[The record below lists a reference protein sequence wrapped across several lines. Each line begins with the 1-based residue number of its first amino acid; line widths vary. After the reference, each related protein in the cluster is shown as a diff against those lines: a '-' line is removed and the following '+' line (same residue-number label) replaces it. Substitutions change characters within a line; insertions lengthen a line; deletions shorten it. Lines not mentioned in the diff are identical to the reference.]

1 MWFKSN
7 IFTGIY
13 HLYCTD
19 NIGYTYVRPMLHAR
33 QDLPHSDYRHGVRS
47 LSDVHKTSLLFP
59 AELKT
64 NSDFYERG
72 GGLVDLKSLGEAYK
86 EGYRGVTVVP
96 VPILTDNYA
105 YLILSFST
113 KRCVAVDPA
122 DPKLVLYILTVV
134 RHLTEVDFVLTDI
147 LTTHKHWDHA
157 GGNLELQQ
165 CSQSSSDAES
175 TKLVDAQL
183 RIYGSVTDKPHAC
196 TNFVEGGEVL
206 SLADGGVEV
215 AVFSSPGHT
224 VGSVMFLVGEV
235 CMEPYGP
242 QRLAI
247 FTGDCIFCGGCG
259 AMFEVTSVDE
269 VVQTRELFFSD
280 RLRTHPV
287 TKKIVPAEDVLVYV
301 GHEYTER
308 LISEMLKLHAR
319 DPNKEEVNPEM
330 RKYRKALREAERATR
345 LLRSARKPDYITHSV
360 PLKETINTPWM
371 LPACTVPSTLAI
383 EQRTNP
389 LLTVKRS
396 VLEAIQEDNS
406 FSNKIQRI
414 IYASPER
421 HIFA

>member
-1 MWFKSN
+1 MWNSLTSPVARARMGLQQLIGPSLLLGGLGSLCISGIAGIPTTVAMTLFIYFSGIVPENEYFPQMWFKSN

-247 FTGDCIFCGGCG
+247 FNGGLYFLRRLRCHV
-259 AMFEVTSVDE
+259 EVTSSMKWYNDGIV
-269 VVQTRELFFSD
+269 FS
-280 RLRTHPV
+280 V
-287 TKKIVPAEDVLVYV
+287 
-301 GHEYTER
+301 
-308 LISEMLKLHAR
+308 
-319 DPNKEEVNPEM
+319 
-330 RKYRKALREAERATR
+330 
-345 LLRSARKPDYITHSV
+345 
-360 PLKETINTPWM
+360 
-371 LPACTVPSTLAI
+371 
-383 EQRTNP
+383 
-389 LLTVKRS
+389 
-396 VLEAIQEDNS
+396 S
-406 FSNKIQRI
+406 FAD
-414 IYASPER
+414 AS
-421 HIFA
+421 